1 MQIEYEDNFQSVEV
15 VNRGSETQL
24 QLIKK
29 KNQIVHNCGVT
40 YSLLNPFTMYD
51 VLYKKAWIEYF
62 IETVKII
69 FHKMNTFKKLTV

>member
-1 MQIEYEDNFQSVEV
+1 
-15 VNRGSETQL
+15 
-24 QLIKK
+24 
-29 KNQIVHNCGVT
+29 
-40 YSLLNPFTMYD
+40 MYD